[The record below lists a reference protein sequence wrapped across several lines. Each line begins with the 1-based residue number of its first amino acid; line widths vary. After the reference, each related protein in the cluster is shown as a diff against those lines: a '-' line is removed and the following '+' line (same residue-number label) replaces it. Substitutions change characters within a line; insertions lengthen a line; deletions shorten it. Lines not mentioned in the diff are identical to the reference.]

1 MDLHFAKRSRTKA
14 IAIVMLIMMALF
26 VGRLFYIQIVQ
37 HAYYMEQA
45 DSEQMKKFVL
55 HAQRGE
61 IYAMD
66 GDTPTKIVMN
76 ETVYTVWA
84 DPTEVQDV
92 DKVVEVLNKVA
103 GGNVRD
109 NFKQYLT
116 KTDTR
121 YQILARKVTRTQA
134 ELIKKENLAGIGFDA
149 VSQRVYPEGTLAAQ
163 VLGFVNADGE
173 GQYGFEQAN
182 DSTLKGTD
190 GVLNTVTDVR
200 SVPLTVGDKNIKVP
214 AKNGTNYVLTI
225 DRNIQTEAE
234 QALQDGMN
242 NVGATQGSALVM
254 DPNTG
259 KVLAMANLPSYD
271 PNNLSSVTD
280 LSTLNN
286 NIVSNPYEPASVM
299 KTVAMSAGVDKG
311 VMTPDSTYVNTDSIT
326 IDDRTIQNASKGQ
339 TGTITMQH
347 ALNWSLNT
355 GSVTMATWLG
365 DGSINSKARDI
376 LYTYYHDKFR
386 LGEKTGIELAN
397 EQAGTVVP
405 PTDVQ
410 GNAIRYANMTFGQGL
425 DVTTLQVAT
434 AFSAVINGGVYHQPT
449 VIAGRMSDDGQTFT
463 AAAAKSS
470 EQIIKQSTSDT
481 MRQMIY
487 NARHAFGSYYSSDR
501 SGFYIGGKTGTAQT
515 IENGQYVSDQTVA
528 TYVGFGGETGQKP
541 AYVVMI
547 ELYAPHKNLDGGH
560 HALPIFTTI
569 SNWMLDYLKLTP
581 TS

>member
-1 MDLHFAKRSRTKA
+1 MNLHFARGSRTKG

-26 VGRLFYIQIVQ
+26 VGRLFYIQIIQ
-37 HAYYMEQA
+37 HGYYMERA

-84 DPTEVQDV
+84 DPTEVEEP
-92 DKVVEVLNKVA
+92 DKVVEVLNRVA

-121 YQILARKVTRTQA
+121 YQVLARKVTRTQA

-149 VSQRVYPEGTLAAQ
+149 VSQRVYPEGKLAAQ
-163 VLGFVNADGE
+163 VLGFVDADGN
-173 GQYGFEQAN
+173 GKYGFEQAN
-182 DSTLKGTD
+182 DTTLKGVNGT
-190 GVLNTVTDVR
+190 LNTVTDVR
-200 SVPLTVGDKNIKVP
+200 LVPLTVGNKNIKIP
-214 AKNGTNYVLTI
+214 AKNGANYVLTI
-225 DRNIQTEAE
+225 DRNVQTEVE
-234 QALQDGMN
+234 QAMDDGMKR
-242 NVGATQGSALVM
+242 VGATQGSAIVM

-259 KVLAMANLPSYD
+259 KVLAMANLPGYD
-271 PNNLSSVTD
+271 PGNLSEVSD
-280 LSTLNN
+280 LSVLNN
-286 NIVSNPYEPASVM
+286 NVISMPYEPASVM
-299 KTVAMSAGVDKG
+299 KTVAMSTGVDKG
-311 VMTPDSTYVNTDSIT
+311 AMTPASTYRNTDYIT
-326 IDDRTIQNASKGQ
+326 IDDKTIQNASKGQ

-365 DGSINSKARDI
+365 NGSINRTARDI
-376 LYTYYHDKFR
+376 LYRYYHDKFH

-397 EQAGTVVP
+397 EQAGTVIP

-434 AFSAVINGGVYHQPT
+434 AFSAIINGGVYRQPT
-449 VIAGRMSDDGQTFT
+449 VIAGTMSDDGKTFRSVE
-463 AAAAKSS
+463 AKQG
-470 EQIIKQSTSDT
+470 EQVIKPSTSDT

-487 NARHAFGSYYSSDR
+487 DARHAFTGYHSRDH
-501 SGFYIGGKTGTAQT
+501 SGYYIGGKTGTAQT
-515 IENGQYVSDQTVA
+515 IENGKYVFDQTIA
-528 TYVGFGGETGQKP
+528 TYVGFGGEVGKKP
-541 AYVVMI
+541 AYVVMVQ
-547 ELYAPHKNLDGGH
+547 LYGPHKNLEGGT
-560 HALPIFTTI
+560 HALPIFTNI
-569 SNWMLDYLKLTP
+569 SNWMIDYLALTP
-581 TS
+581 QG